1 MSWTDALRPWH
12 GSTAKKVAL
21 YMYSNWGWNATVSQ
35 GRLHC
40 IRIGGSARWEYSEA
54 LKDDLDEQVQQL
66 IDALDVTMGM
76 SLALD
81 DAVKEIGSVGKHTI
95 LPFPKDITPQRAA
108 PASHFQ

>member
-1 MSWTDALRPWH
+1 MQSE
-12 GSTAKKVAL
+12 
-21 YMYSNWGWNATVSQ
+21 WGWDVTIIQ
-35 GRLHC
+35 GRLEF
-40 IRIGGSARWEYSEA
+40 INASLRYGKQWQYSEE
-54 LKDDLDEQVQQL
+54 LQHDLDEQVQQL

-81 DAVKEIGSVGKHTI
+81 DAVKEIGPVGKHTI